1 MTQLSLGKQ
10 LLLNYFLIQYFS
22 FVWPDKS
29 RPNTYIPLIS
39 NLRFASD
46 IKNKNK
52 ELYRKIRSAQYNR
65 YVLRLYSTHL
75 RFNVQYLKIILNL
88 NTVYSYY
95 NCINL
100 SEKLAG
106 ISGRGRDILK
116 RLLEVDPVKRCSA
129 SEALR
134 HPWFKMLPLYEK
146 AFPLPPSFTSLSQTR
161 CPTVSKSTV
170 PEKSSLTLEKV
181 PEVEVEV
188 KVTVPCATMLVG
200 SDGSVAR
207 NSVSDCNF
215 SDAECFDKSVSN
227 IAAAVGHSDLNANT
241 IEDSM
246 KIGHNTKSMST
257 AQEQKKSALQVA
269 NVNSDKNS
277 NQPFISHVR
286 KLLRYFVKT

>member
-1 MTQLSLGKQ
+1 M
-10 LLLNYFLIQYFS
+10 F
-22 FVWPDKS
+22 
-29 RPNTYIPLIS
+29 
-39 NLRFASD
+39 
-46 IKNKNK
+46 
-52 ELYRKIRSAQYNR
+52 
-65 YVLRLYSTHL
+65 
-75 RFNVQYLKIILNL
+75 LNL
-88 NTVYSYY
+88 IIFVRTLH
-95 NCINL
+95 NCTNF

-106 ISGRGRDILK
+106 ISGRGRDILQ

-146 AFPLPPSFTSLSQTR
+146 AFPLPSSFPSLTQTR
-161 CPTVSKSTV
+161 CPTVNKCSV
-170 PEKSSLTLEKV
+170 PEKSNLTLEKV

-188 KVTVPCATMLVG
+188 EVTLPCATMLVG

-207 NSVSDCNF
+207 NSVSECNF
-215 SDAECFDKSVSN
+215 SDTECIDKSASN

-246 KIGHNTKSMST
+246 KIGHNTLSAST
-257 AQEQKKSALQVA
+257 TLSLSTTQEKMKSALQVVA

-277 NQPFISHVR
+277 SKSFISHVR